1 MQADYWRNG
10 MLNKRKK
17 SLIHLFSAMQ
27 TAKLYSR
34 DHPVFHEAIK
44 KAYKSLKEV
53 LEDKT
58 EIVIGMVDE
67 ELACEEEIYFDL
79 SQKLRSSILYL
90 LDRNI
95 QKIYIH
101 RALNLNE
108 LSEFVALLSSPKDE
122 LTKDSQ
128 KVLALHGIRN
138 IKTSRIRDD
147 SLFQIG
153 GTNDWNILQK
163 LYETSINSYVHSI
176 EGVLNLKE
184 LDYIDLRFNLL
195 NVMENFVGRHQ
206 EIMSLIEIK
215 QKDLLTY
222 VHLMNVSILAMHL
235 SSKLG
240 YSKDDVLDVGVAALF
255 HDIGKIYISSE
266 ILKKKSKLTEREFSK
281 IKDHAILGARILNE
295 YTDTMG
301 LLPPVIAFE
310 HHLRY
315 DLTGYPK
322 VTYLKK
328 PINASFIVSIC
339 DVYDALAQRRTYKKD
354 SPPNQIYEIMI
365 KERGKLFHPE
375 ILDRFFEVTG
385 VWPVGTIVALSDD
398 SIALVREINELDIF
412 RPKVEVISPS
422 SKKGFIDTER
432 EKSKIKIIAPLNPFG
447 EGKKYLESTIS

>member
-1 MQADYWRNG
+1 MQAEFWRNG

-27 TAKLYSR
+27 TAKLYSG
-34 DHPVFHEAIK
+34 DHPLFHETIK
-44 KAYKSLKEV
+44 KAYKSLKEA
-53 LEDKT
+53 LENKT

-79 SQKLRSSILYL
+79 SRKLRSSILYL

-95 QKIYIH
+95 EKIYIH
-101 RALNLNE
+101 RALKLDE
-108 LSEFVALLSSPKDE
+108 LSEFVALLSSSKNE

-138 IKTSRIRDD
+138 IKTGKIKDD
-147 SLFQIG
+147 SLFRIG
-153 GTNDWNILQK
+153 GTDDWRILQK
-163 LYETSINSYVHSI
+163 LYETSVNSYVRSI
-176 EGVLNLKE
+176 ESVLNLKE

-235 SSKLG
+235 SAKLG
-240 YSKDDVLDVGVAALF
+240 YSKDNVLDVGVAALF
-255 HDIGKIYISSE
+255 HDIGKMYISSE

-295 YTDTMG
+295 YTETMG
-301 LLPPVIAFE
+301 ILPAVIAFE

-328 PINASFIVSIC
+328 PTIASYIVSIC

-354 SPPNQIYEIMI
+354 SPPNKIYEIMI
-365 KERGKLFHPE
+365 EDRGKLFHPE

-385 VWPVGTIVALSDD
+385 VWPVGTIVSLSDN
-398 SIALVREINELDIF
+398 SIAVVREINELDIF
-412 RPKVEVISPS
+412 RPKVEVIFPS
-422 SKKGFIDTER
+422 TIKRFVDTER
-432 EKSKIKIIAPLNPFG
+432 EKHKIKIVAPLNPFG
-447 EGKKYLESTIS
+447 EGKNYLDMIK